1 MRLIIFYFLL
11 STSAFGQKSN
21 YRLGISF
28 HYLSAIDYSVQ
39 SPDFGSKFKST
50 LRAYPSWEGQ
60 IAIPFTQFFRV
71 ETGYRFKQHTISYK
85 NAYVRSG
92 QWIETSHSFPIRVGL
107 NTSLGH
113 KNWIKKFTYSIS
125 SGFLFDIMQQSGGAP
140 SIGSFT
146 FNVNSPAGIY
156 TYKEYYYPNEINQ
169 VKFSLSIDT
178 YGQISYRLFKNV
190 EVYMGYGYTQ
200 GFKTLAKGYYSIRDP
215 TGKETTGSMTNK
227 GTYRY
232 SILGIRYFQQF

>member
-1 MRLIIFYFLL
+1 
-11 STSAFGQKSN
+11 
-21 YRLGISF
+21 
-28 HYLSAIDYSVQ
+28 
-39 SPDFGSKFKST
+39 
-50 LRAYPSWEGQ
+50 
-60 IAIPFTQFFRV
+60 
-71 ETGYRFKQHTISYK
+71 
-85 NAYVRSG
+85 
-92 QWIETSHSFPIRVGL
+92 
-107 NTSLGH
+107 
-113 KNWIKKFTYSIS
+113 
-125 SGFLFDIMQQSGGAP
+125 MQQSGGAP